1 MPERRTNPSA
11 IKRHLSPSSL
21 LSSLGSGNGADGGS
35 QKAYRPIIF
44 ARLKN
49 NNWESPRAVEFNSRV
64 EFGYSATEEY
74 DV

>member
-35 QKAYRPIIF
+35 QKGPYGVQTHYF
-44 ARLKN
+44 CSL
-49 NNWESPRAVEFNSRV
+49 
-64 EFGYSATEEY
+64 EE
-74 DV
+74 